1 MVRSPGSERACTV
14 IEPLEDQAAR
24 YILRQ
29 EESDWS
35 QADQDELDVWLQSS
49 ARHKAVYWRLRHG
62 WTEADRIAALD
73 LGPPSERKIFQAF
86 KGTVFKAGVALA
98 ASIIPL
104 IFLGLFLSSDRPEPQ
119 YTQFSTEVGQ
129 RKMLSFPDGSHI
141 DLNTNSRMRVKLNER
156 TRIVYLDRGE
166 AYFEVAA
173 DKHRPFY
180 VFTGDRL
187 VRVLGT
193 KFAIRREGEKVA
205 TAVVEGRVQLGR
217 VVDGAMQDTLILKRG
232 DSAISMGPQTLAVY
246 DKMDRVSNATGWVRG
261 LLTFDRM
268 SLVDAANE
276 FNRYNERKLVIEGDE
291 LGSIKIGGAF
301 RTDNVEA
308 FARLM
313 SEAYD
318 LRVEESEDQIKIMKN

>member
-1 MVRSPGSERACTV
+1 V

-35 QADQDELDVWLQSS
+35 QADQDELDDWLQSS
-49 ARHKAVYWRLRHG
+49 ARHKAVYWRLRYG
-62 WTEADRIAALD
+62 WTAADRIAALD
-73 LGPPSERKIFQAF
+73 LSPANESKFLQVFQDSIF
-86 KGTVFKAGVALA
+86 KVGVVLA

-104 IFLGLFLSSDRPEPQ
+104 IFLGSFLLADKPAPQ
-119 YTQFSTEVGQ
+119 YTQFFTQLGQ

-141 DLNTNSRMRVKLNER
+141 DLNTNSVIRVRLSER
-156 TRIVYLDRGE
+156 NRIVYLDRGE
-166 AYFEVAA
+166 AYFEVAP

-193 KFAIRREGEKVA
+193 KFAIRKEGGKVA

-217 VVDGAMQDTLILKRG
+217 IVDGTMQDALILKKG
-232 DSAISMGPQTLAVY
+232 DSAISMGRQTLAVY
-246 DKMDRVSNATGWVRG
+246 DKMDRVSNAIGWVRG

-268 SLVDAANE
+268 SLVDAASE
-276 FNRYNERKLVIEGDE
+276 FNRYNERKLVIEGEE

-308 FARLM
+308 FAHLM

-318 LRVEESEDQIKIMKN
+318 LKVEESEDQIKITKN